1 MANRQDKIGVVWDFN
16 GTILDDVQIGLDA
29 VNVLLERRSKPRI
42 PDLAS
47 YKEVFGFP
55 MREYYARV
63 GFDFSRESFDDVAPE
78 WLREYLLR
86 EKGAPLCPT
95 VPEALDALRD
105 AGIPQ
110 YLVSASEETMLLGQV
125 ERLGIGKY
133 FEEVHGLD
141 NIYAD
146 SKEALIRSFVARR
159 EGRTVFF
166 GDTKHD
172 AFCARSA
179 GAEVILIAAGHQSE
193 RRLKL
198 TNAPVVDRAIRAAK
212 IIIGE

>member
-47 YKEVFGFP
+47 YKDVFGFP

-86 EKGAPLCPT
+86 EKSAPLCPT

-166 GDTKHD
+166 GDTEHD

>member
-1 MANRQDKIGVVWDFN
+1 
-16 GTILDDVQIGLDA
+16 
-29 VNVLLERRSKPRI
+29 
-42 PDLAS
+42 
-47 YKEVFGFP
+47 

-166 GDTKHD
+166 GDTEHD

>member
-47 YKEVFGFP
+47 YKDVFGFP

-78 WLREYLLR
+78 WVREYLLR
-86 EKGAPLCPT
+86 EKDAPLCPT

-166 GDTKHD
+166 GDTEHD

>member
-166 GDTKHD
+166 GDTEHD